1 MTFATGWVVNTMTF
15 FPIELSRIFASPSH
29 LATLLDPLPV
39 GVAVISPGL
48 QVLFMNTAME
58 GLTGF
63 KRSSVQG
70 KPCYQVLRGKLCME
84 QCPVRNREAGRESI
98 CLDGNILDRNR
109 EKIPTRHSL
118 ACIRDNNGELLAYI
132 DAVEDL
138 RPARHVEETK
148 IESSGYKQ
156 IIGQCP
162 SMDKVFQILP
172 VIAQTD
178 SSVLVTGETGTGKD
192 LVAESIHQ
200 HSARAKGPFIKVNCG
215 ALPENLL
222 ESELFG
228 HRKGAFTGAV
238 ENKPGWF
245 KLAHNGTLFLTEVGD
260 LPLALQVK
268 LLTFLDD
275 KVIYPLGSTQGRK
288 VNVRVIAATHRDLE
302 TMVMYHRF
310 RQDLLFRLNVI
321 RVELPPLRDRGEDL
335 TLLINHFVRQ
345 MAHQLKKNI
354 VGLDGEAMGR
364 LSMYSFPGNVRELR
378 NIIEYAVTVCQGQ
391 ELGLVHLPAYVRDH
405 EESSKSSP
413 DPEPIP
419 ASSDLVQH
427 PSSCA
432 ENWTVMERQMIM
444 DALLRAGGRKSKAAV
459 ILGWGRS
466 TLWRKMKKHN
476 LN

>member
-1 MTFATGWVVNTMTF
+1 MTNDMTF
-15 FPIELSRIFASPSH
+15 FPPELSHLFASPSH
-29 LATLLDPLPV
+29 LAALLDPLPV
-39 GVAVISPGL
+39 GVAVISPQL
-48 QVLFMNTAME
+48 EILFMNTAME

-63 KRSSVQG
+63 NRSAIQG
-70 KPCYQVLRGKLCME
+70 RYCYHVLRGNLCME
-84 QCPVRNREAGRESI
+84 QCPVRHHAARRETI
-98 CLDGNILDRNR
+98 CLDGNILSRNR

-118 ACIRDNNGELLAYI
+118 ACIRDKAGTLLAYI

-138 RPARHVEETK
+138 RPARHVEDVQGDA
-148 IESSGYKQ
+148 SGYKQ

-172 VIAQTD
+172 IIAQTD
-178 SSVLVTGETGTGKD
+178 SSVLITGETGTGKD

-200 HSARAKGPFIKVNCG
+200 HSSRAKGPFIKVNCG

-228 HRKGAFTGAV
+228 HRKGAFTGAL

-275 KVIYPLGSTQGRK
+275 KVIYPLGSTRGHK

-302 TMVMYHRF
+302 TMVRDHRF

-321 RVELPPLRDRGEDL
+321 RVEMPPLRQRGDDL
-335 TLLINHFVRQ
+335 TLLTNHFVRQ
-345 MAHQLKKNI
+345 MANQLKKHI
-354 VGLDGEAMGR
+354 IGFDAEAMRR
-364 LSMYSFPGNVRELR
+364 LAIYTFPGNVRELR
-378 NIIEYAVTVCQGQ
+378 NIIEYAVTVCQGK
-391 ELGLVHLPAYVRDH
+391 ELGIRHLPAYVRD
-405 EESSKSSP
+405 
-413 DPEPIP
+413 
-419 ASSDLVQH
+419 L
-427 PSSCA
+427 PSSSSSQPSTGPVA
-432 ENWTVMERQMIM
+432 GEAGVPLQPAGENWTVMERQMIIN
-444 DALLRAGGRKSKAAV
+444 ALVQAGGKKSKAAD

-476 LN
+476 LDER

>member
-1 MTFATGWVVNTMTF
+1 MAHSPFDF
-15 FPIELSRIFASPSH
+15 LQIFTSPTS
-29 LATLLDPLPV
+29 LGLLLDPLPV
-39 GVAVISPGL
+39 GVAVVSPDLGII
-48 QVLFMNTAME
+48 FMNTAME

-63 KRSSVQG
+63 SRSDIAG
-70 KPCYQVLRGKLCME
+70 KPCYHVLRSNLCMDH
-84 QCPVRNREAGRESI
+84 CPVKKQEAGTQSV
-98 CLDGNILDRNR
+98 CLDGNILDKNR
-109 EKIPTRHSL
+109 EKIPTRHSI
-118 ACIRDNNGELLAYI
+118 ARVKDENGHTVAFIES
-132 DAVEDL
+132 VEDL
-138 RPARHVEETK
+138 RQARHVEEAI
-148 IESSGYKQ
+148 IESAGYKQ

-162 SMDKVFQILP
+162 SMDKIFEILP

-178 SSVLVTGETGTGKD
+178 SSVLITGETGTGKD
-192 LVAESIHQ
+192 LVAESVHQ
-200 HSARAKGPFIKVNCG
+200 HSSRAKGPFIKVNCG

-275 KVIYPLGSTQGRK
+275 KVIYPLGSTRGRK

-302 TMVMYHRF
+302 AMVGDRRF

-321 RVELPPLRDRGEDL
+321 RVEMPPLRERGEDL
-335 TLLINHFVRQ
+335 PLLINHFVRQ
-345 MAHQLKKNI
+345 MADQLKKNI
-354 VGLDGEAMGR
+354 IGLDTEAMRR
-364 LSMYSFPGNVRELR
+364 LSSYSFPGNVRELR

-391 ELGLVHLPAYVRDH
+391 ELGLRHLPAYVRDL
-405 EESSKSSP
+405 ETDRSSP
-413 DPEPIP
+413 VVAGSFHRSTDIIQQAPP
-419 ASSDLVQH
+419 
-427 PSSCA
+427 A

-444 DALLRAGGRKSKAAV
+444 DALVRAGGRKSKAAD

-476 LN
+476 LE

>member
-1 MTFATGWVVNTMTF
+1 MTF
-15 FPIELSRIFASPSH
+15 FPEGLSKIFASPTH

-39 GVAVISPGL
+39 GVAVISPQL
-48 QVLFMNTAME
+48 RILFMNTAME

-63 KRSSVQG
+63 NRSAILG
-70 KPCYQVLRGKLCME
+70 KPCYHVCRGNLCME
-84 QCPVRNREAGRESI
+84 QCPVKHHQVGTENI
-98 CLDGNILDRNR
+98 CLDGNILDKNR
-109 EKIPTRHSL
+109 QKIPTRHTL
-118 ACIRDNNGELLAYI
+118 ASIRDHAGKVLAYM

-138 RPARHVEETK
+138 RPARHVEEAK

-178 SSVLVTGETGTGKD
+178 SSVLITGETGTGKD

-260 LPLALQVK
+260 LPMALQVK

-275 KVIYPLGSTQGRK
+275 KVIYPLGSTRGRK
-288 VNVRVIAATHRDLE
+288 VNVRVVAATHRDLE
-302 TMVMYHRF
+302 AMVRDHRF

-321 RVELPPLRDRGEDL
+321 RVEMPPLRDRGEDL

-345 MAHQLKKNI
+345 MAEQLKKNI
-354 VGLDGEAMGR
+354 IGFDAEAMRR
-364 LSMYSFPGNVRELR
+364 LSSYSFPGNVRELR

-391 ELGLVHLPAYVRDH
+391 ELGMRHLPAYVRDLETEH
-405 EESSKSSP
+405 SSP
-413 DPEPIP
+413 QPVESPLTQTHFQSVY
-419 ASSDLVQH
+419 AV
-427 PSSCA
+427 
-432 ENWTVMERQMIM
+432 ENWEVMERQMIM
-444 DALLRAGGRKSKAAV
+444 DALVRAGGRKSRAADM
-459 ILGWGRS
+459 LGWGRS
-466 TLWRKMKKHN
+466 TLWRKMKKHH
-476 LN
+476 LD